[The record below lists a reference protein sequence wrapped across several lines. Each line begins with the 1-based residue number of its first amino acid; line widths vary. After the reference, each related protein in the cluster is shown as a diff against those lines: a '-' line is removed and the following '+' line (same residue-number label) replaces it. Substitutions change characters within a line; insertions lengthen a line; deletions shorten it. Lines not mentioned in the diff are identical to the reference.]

1 MSRRTAPT
9 GTAEAPVRRCRILS
23 NLIRLLPVAVLMGV
37 VAQPST
43 AMAWGAQG
51 HRVVARIA
59 AERLTDRARAEVEEL
74 LGSPAADTMA
84 AASTWADEIKRERQN
99 TRPWHYID
107 LPVSNPAYDAAYC
120 PNDACVVR
128 QIELEIKT
136 LSYKPAVMK
145 PLRVDAVRFLIHF
158 VGDEHMPLHCGS
170 ADDRGGNDIKVILA
184 GRETNIHAVWD
195 DDVVQHFNADT
206 VPLARDLS
214 GKITP
219 KNAAAWAKGDARA
232 WCVEAA
238 KVSKT
243 AIYDKLPG
251 TGLAWWSPR
260 MLPADYLDTSSP
272 VAAEQ
277 LQKAGVRLAEVLNRV
292 FK

>member
-1 MSRRTAPT
+1 MKMTIK
-9 GTAEAPVRRCRILS
+9 V
-23 NLIRLLPVAVLMGV
+23 LITFALLAVPH
-37 VAQPST
+37 A
-43 AMAWGAQG
+43 AFAWGEQG
-51 HRVVARIA
+51 HRVIARIA
-59 AERLTDRARAEVEEL
+59 AERLTDRARAGVEEL
-74 LGSPAADTMA
+74 LGGPAEDTMA
-84 AASTWADEIKRERQN
+84 AAATWADEIKRERQN

-107 LPVSNPAYDAAYC
+107 LPVENPAYSAEYC

-136 LSYKPAVMK
+136 LSYKPAVLK
-145 PLRVDAVRFLIHF
+145 PLRVDAVKFLIHF

-170 ADDRGGNDIKVILA
+170 AEDRGGNDIKVILA
-184 GRETNIHAVWD
+184 GRETNMHAVWD
-195 DDVVQHFNADT
+195 DDVVRHFNADT
-206 VPLARDLS
+206 VPLARDLA

-219 KNAAAWAKGDARA
+219 KNAAAWTTGDARA

-243 AIYDKLPG
+243 AIYDTLPD
-251 TGLAWWSPR
+251 TGLAWWSPLV
-260 MLPADYLDTSSP
+260 LPENYLNTASP
-272 VAAEQ
+272 VAAQQ